1 MNALKTK
8 AHNLIDAL
16 PDEKMDKVLVIL
28 EGLKDIIADNVPD
41 HWDLQLIRKALEAE
55 KTGEFI
61 SLDNV
66 AKELGFDVD
75 KLQNNH

>member
-1 MNALKTK
+1 MSVLKTK

-16 PDEKMDKVLVIL
+16 PEDKMEKVLLIL
-28 EGLKDIIADNVPD
+28 EGLKDIITDNIPD
-41 HWDLQLIRKALEAE
+41 QWDLQLVKEALEAE
-55 KTGEFI
+55 KNGEFV

>member
-1 MNALKTK
+1 MNKLKTK

-16 PDEKMDKVLVIL
+16 PDDKMEKVLIIL
-28 EGLKDIIADNVPD
+28 EGLKDIITENIPD
-41 HWDLQLIRKALEAE
+41 HWDLQLIREALEAE
-55 KTGEFI
+55 KNGEFV

-66 AKELGFDVD
+66 TKELGFDVD